1 MAAVDLHLHSNASD
15 GEYPPADVVRRAA
28 EEGLRSIALVDH
40 DTLAGVTEA
49 SAAGARLGVR
59 VISGC
64 EFSVAAEWGELHLLG
79 YFLPLDAPQLN
90 AFLQDQRE
98 KRSRR
103 GAEIVRR
110 LNGLGVRISF
120 PQVLTEAGGGSVGR
134 PHVAKALVELGAAQ
148 SIAGAFE
155 RYLGLGR
162 PAFVPKQLPSLAA
175 VAELVRAAGGVTSAA
190 HLNGRGR
197 SAVLRDLKD
206 LGVDGVEVLHP
217 SHDER
222 TSRRIEEA
230 AGRVG
235 LAPTGGSDWHG
246 DHRVDN
252 HRGRLGAIDVP
263 EAWVERL
270 EALHQARRAYV
281 S

>member
-28 EEGLRSIALVDH
+28 EEGLGTIALVDH
-40 DTLAGVTEA
+40 DTLAGVAEA
-49 SAAGARLGVR
+49 SAAGQRLDVR
-59 VISGC
+59 VIAGC

-79 YFLPLDAPQLN
+79 YFLPLDAHQLD

-98 KRSRR
+98 KRTRR

-110 LNGLGVRISF
+110 LNGLGVSVSF
-120 PQVLTEAGGGSVGR
+120 TQVLTEAAGGSVGR
-134 PHVAKALVELGAAQ
+134 PHVARVLVQLGAAQ
-148 SIAGAFE
+148 SIADAFD

-162 PAFVPKQLPSLAA
+162 PAFVPKQLPPLPA

-190 HLNGRGR
+190 HLNGRGNT
-197 SAVLRDLKD
+197 AVLRDLKD

-222 TSRRIEEA
+222 TRRRIEDA

-235 LAPTGGSDWHG
+235 LLPTGGSDWHG
-246 DHRVDN
+246 DSRVDH

-263 EAWVERL
+263 PAWLDRL
-270 EALHQARRAYV
+270 EKLKETRA
-281 S
+281 

>member
-28 EEGLRSIALVDH
+28 EEGLHTIALVDH
-40 DTLAGVTEA
+40 DTSAGVAEA

-120 PQVLTEAGGGSVGR
+120 TQVLTEAGGGSVGR

-148 SIAGAFE
+148 SIANAFE

-162 PAFVPKQLPSLAA
+162 PAFVPKQLPALAA

-190 HLNGRGR
+190 HLNGRGGT
-197 SAVLRDLKD
+197 AVLRDLKD

-252 HRGRLGAIDVP
+252 DRGRLGAIDVP